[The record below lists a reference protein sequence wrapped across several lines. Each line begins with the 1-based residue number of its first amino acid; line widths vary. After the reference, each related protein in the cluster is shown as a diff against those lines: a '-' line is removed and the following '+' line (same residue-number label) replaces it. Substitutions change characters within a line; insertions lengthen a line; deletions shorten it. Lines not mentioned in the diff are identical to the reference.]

1 MAQDNAYHLT
11 EGLWISAVAPDR
23 VPLTPLP
30 GGGGGSGFG
39 GWGLSEGRPRG
50 TGGPNRNLAREI
62 SARRVFDEERQFNEQ
77 HYAAQYAPLL
87 SNLANKIS
95 AERAQIFHQANALTG
110 NAFAKR
116 SAEQHQLTTFI
127 NATRKEY
134 LSVLPDALSFYGAVW
149 FYKRS
154 DSLMTRIYDPGVF
167 TQRDEAFSKEFER
180 RVDKSI
186 DGAYQL
192 HLKAITIQS
201 MSDGFAELAATVDQ
215 AEQSAPEF
223 DLAKAIERR
232 TLQLQ
237 EERRI
242 CFECL
247 PNFLQNQLV
256 QATPIE
262 PTLNLTATLSAY
274 KASALSAIS
283 ALQTNVPAFSS
294 TNPEIV
300 SPLSKPQLEALQHL
314 TDEQRLKRAGPLWA
328 EYHRA
333 LALNES
339 VRYLQRFTGVSDNL
353 IQRALEV
360 EQLQEMHAAALKQEA
375 ARQEE
380 TRQRNEVQR
389 LGMSF
394 ISDMPL
400 AASGPL
406 ILPIGKATFAIT
418 ASAYTTLQAATTAA
432 VTQLANASL
441 ALSTP
446 LLVGAL
452 SLLWPSSLG
461 NSERRY
467 LISIPVAD
475 LTPPGGPDLTAM
487 ATSAATV
494 DLPYVLSG
502 SENSDQLRLF
512 VEPGGR
518 PVPVRTATFDAARQ
532 VYSLALDNPQ
542 RILTWTPASAP
553 GLEQGGSAGL
563 PAIPPGTA
571 VYTGSSLNPVIPE
584 PLTHPELDF
593 DHERLIITF
602 PADSGLPPLLVVFK
616 SRRNEPGIVTGNG
629 APVGERWLGDAS
641 STTGAPIPV
650 HIATLMKGKKFADF
664 NAFRAEFWKT
674 VSNDTAVSSQ
684 FTKQNRSRMSK
695 HGLAPMVRKT
705 DRYKSHAS
713 YVLHH
718 VVPISEGGAVYDLDN
733 IRVVTPQ
740 AHHDIHYGDK
750 P

>member
-1 MAQDNAYHLT
+1 MAEDNAYHLT
-11 EGLWISAVAPDR
+11 EGLWISAAAPDR
-23 VPLTPLP
+23 VPLTPLQ

-62 SARRVFDEERQFNEQ
+62 SARRVLDEERQGIDQ
-77 HYAAQYAPLL
+77 HYAAQYAPLI
-87 SNLANKIS
+87 SNLASKI
-95 AERAQIFHQANALTG
+95 AADRERIRQQADALSG
-110 NAFAKR
+110 SAFAKR
-116 SAEQHQLTTFI
+116 SAEQRQLTSFI
-127 NATRKEY
+127 TATRKSY
-134 LSVLPDALSFYGAVW
+134 LSALPEALSFYGAVS

-154 DSLMTRIYDPGVF
+154 DSMMTRIYDPGVF
-167 TQRDEAFSKEFER
+167 TETDEAFANELWKR
-180 RVDKSI
+180 MNNSI
-186 DGAYQL
+186 EGAYKL
-192 HLKAITIQS
+192 HLHAITIQS

-380 TRQRNEVQR
+380 TRQRNEV
-389 LGMSF
+389 
-394 ISDMPL
+394 
-400 AASGPL
+400 
-406 ILPIGKATFAIT
+406 
-418 ASAYTTLQAATTAA
+418 
-432 VTQLANASL
+432 
-441 ALSTP
+441 
-446 LLVGAL
+446 
-452 SLLWPSSLG
+452 
-461 NSERRY
+461 
-467 LISIPVAD
+467 
-475 LTPPGGPDLTAM
+475 
-487 ATSAATV
+487 
-494 DLPYVLSG
+494 
-502 SENSDQLRLF
+502 
-512 VEPGGR
+512 
-518 PVPVRTATFDAARQ
+518 
-532 VYSLALDNPQ
+532 
-542 RILTWTPASAP
+542 
-553 GLEQGGSAGL
+553 
-563 PAIPPGTA
+563 
-571 VYTGSSLNPVIPE
+571 
-584 PLTHPELDF
+584 
-593 DHERLIITF
+593 
-602 PADSGLPPLLVVFK
+602 
-616 SRRNEPGIVTGNG
+616 
-629 APVGERWLGDAS
+629 
-641 STTGAPIPV
+641 
-650 HIATLMKGKKFADF
+650 
-664 NAFRAEFWKT
+664 
-674 VSNDTAVSSQ
+674 
-684 FTKQNRSRMSK
+684 
-695 HGLAPMVRKT
+695 
-705 DRYKSHAS
+705 
-713 YVLHH
+713 
-718 VVPISEGGAVYDLDN
+718 
-733 IRVVTPQ
+733 
-740 AHHDIHYGDK
+740 
-750 P
+750 